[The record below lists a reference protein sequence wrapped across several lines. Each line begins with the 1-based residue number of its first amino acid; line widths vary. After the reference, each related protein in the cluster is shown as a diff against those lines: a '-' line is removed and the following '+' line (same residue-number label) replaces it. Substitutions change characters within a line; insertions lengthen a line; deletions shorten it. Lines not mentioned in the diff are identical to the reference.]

1 ILGCGEAQVRT
12 QQACEKVPAFLT
24 AVYSMLLLAAATAK
38 NQVLPRPKWYKSEK
52 SVRTTTG
59 DILNQFRAL
68 NWSYTAKIN
77 FSDFVKIQ
85 KKLQTLKK
93 SDNPI
98 LAALF
103 QARN

>member
-1 ILGCGEAQVRT
+1 
-12 QQACEKVPAFLT
+12 
-24 AVYSMLLLAAATAK
+24 MLMLAAEKAK
-38 NQVLPRPKWYKSEK
+38 SQVLPRPKWYKSEK
-52 SVRTTTG
+52 SIRTTTG

-68 NWSYTAKIN
+68 NWSYNSKIN
-77 FSDFVKIQ
+77 FSDFVNIQ

-93 SDNPI
+93 SDNPS